1 MPGSFYA
8 SSKLKINYGNM
19 KIKKGYCGS
28 DLIYTCGNSVTYV
41 VNGTNYE
48 EDVEE
53 GESVLSP
60 TTFTPTKSGWTF
72 RGWSKQAG
80 STIIQNNLLMG
91 ENPITLYA
99 VWSKESSVPD
109 QPLSMSYD
117 GPASGCNLNPGGNW
131 TATASVDNADINNGS
146 TGFVYLSISVGGTTG
161 RSWTSDA
168 IPSGETDELGNVI
181 YRYEQTEDKGTAG
194 YGGKTFSINGS
205 GNITANANRTGGY
218 GHSGG
223 EVHISNIVRKGYSEI
238 EWSVG

>member
-1 MPGSFYA
+1 MPAGFYG
-8 SSKLKINYGNM
+8 SSKLKINFANQ

-28 DLIYTCGNSVTYV
+28 MLFYSCGNTVTYV
-41 VNGTNYE
+41 VNGTNYD

-53 GESVLSP
+53 GASVLSP
-60 TTFTPTKSGWTF
+60 ASFTPSKPGWTF
-72 RGWSKQAG
+72 CGWSLSADNHSVQ
-80 STIIQNNLLMG
+80 TNLIMG
-91 ENPITLYA
+91 ESPVTLYA

-131 TATASVDNADINNGS
+131 EVNVSIDDADINNGS
-146 TGFVYLSISVGGTTG
+146 TGFVYLSISVGGTVG
-161 RSWTSDA
+161 RSWTSNA

-194 YGGKTFSINGS
+194 YGGKTFSVNGS
-205 GNITANANRTGGY
+205 GNITANANRTGGF